1 MTDTP
6 TNTDEP
12 RRPDCELIG
21 TDGTVIRG
29 NYIGTDGNVF
39 AIIGAVSRA
48 LRRDGQRE
56 RATEWAQRAMTCESY
71 DAVLA
76 LTFEYVEPF

>member
-12 RRPDCELIG
+12 RRPDCEL
-21 TDGTVIRG
+21 
-29 NYIGTDGNVF
+29 IGTDGNVF